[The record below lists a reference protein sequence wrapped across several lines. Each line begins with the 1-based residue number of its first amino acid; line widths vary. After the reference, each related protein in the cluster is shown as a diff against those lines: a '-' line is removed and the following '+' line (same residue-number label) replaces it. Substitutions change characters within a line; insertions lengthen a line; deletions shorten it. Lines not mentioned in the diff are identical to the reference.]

1 MTSSFLRTAVQ
12 HPPSQLGKLAKQ
24 RPRIARVD
32 NVLDPEF
39 LRRPER
45 RTHAVQS
52 LADRLQMR
60 RRILR
65 RLEFALVRDFD
76 SALDRQAAPVA
87 RRPGKSILEK
97 IGRANLCTQGTND
110 TNVYR
115 LTLQKIHSQA
125 VPKTH

>member
-76 SALDRQAAPVA
+76 PALDRQAAPVA
-87 RRPGKSILEK
+87 RRPGNAILEPLSS
-97 IGRANLCTQGTND
+97 RHPPPSDPVAPPP
-110 TNVYR
+110 
-115 LTLQKIHSQA
+115 H
-125 VPKTH
+125 P